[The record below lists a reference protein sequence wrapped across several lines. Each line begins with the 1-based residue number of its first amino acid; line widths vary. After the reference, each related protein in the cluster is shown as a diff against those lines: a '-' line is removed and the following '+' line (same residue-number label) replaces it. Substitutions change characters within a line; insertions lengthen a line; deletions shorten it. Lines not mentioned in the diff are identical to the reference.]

1 MVMKVMIVIFLW
13 GMPISVNAQLEMDH
27 YISLDYIV
35 RVQEGTIGHPSESIF
50 PRYSWLDDHRLVVP
64 TKKVVEERPGKY
76 QLDSGHILDIKEY
89 ILDIDLFILDI
100 MTGKAVKLASYY
112 NISYLGIRQS
122 KRGDIFFISR
132 SVYRQINQDSPGDL
146 QRFHEY
152 DAVNISTLEILPTTR
167 ETYLQQRLPSYDD
180 EIESSQDIF
189 RANDSDNLSDEWGNP
204 SFYWGEDYIVA
215 LGVLQDQFPHQYD
228 IRLYNHDGSTAYVLP
243 HVLVVGA
250 HAAGYPEI
258 LQLSRSG
265 SFSFLN
271 ELSATQSVR
280 RTLGLPVGISLIGGL
295 QFSSSLISIYGFTD
309 ENPTEYHNTVIYIM
323 DTEDFGKDYDIGEV
337 FEVEQET
344 IDGSVMSTG
353 PANISP

>member
-13 GMPISVNAQLEMDH
+13 VMTIPVNAQLETDR
-27 YISLDYIV
+27 YISLNYIV
-35 RVQEGTIGHPSESIF
+35 RVQEGTIGHQSHSIF

-64 TKKVVEERPGKY
+64 IKKVVEERPGKY
-76 QLDSGHILDIKEY
+76 LLDTEY

-122 KRGDIFFISR
+122 KRGNIFFISR
-132 SVYRQINQDSPGDL
+132 SVYRQINQDSPGDP
-146 QRFHEY
+146 QEVYEY

-180 EIESSQDIF
+180 EIEPSQDIL
-189 RANDSDNLSDEWGNP
+189 RANNPIDLSDEWGTP

-215 LGVLQDQFPHQYD
+215 LGVLQAQFPHQYD

-243 HVLVVGA
+243 HILVVGA

-265 SFSFLN
+265 SFLFLN
-271 ELSATQSVR
+271 ELLATQSVR
-280 RTLGLPVGISLIGGL
+280 DTLGLPVGISLIGGL

-309 ENPTEYHNTVIYIM
+309 ENPTEYHNTVIYTM
-323 DTEDFGKDYDIGEV
+323 DTEDFGKDYEVGEV
-337 FEVEQET
+337 FEVDRET

-353 PANISP
+353 PVNISP

>member
-1 MVMKVMIVIFLW
+1 M
-13 GMPISVNAQLEMDH
+13 
-27 YISLDYIV
+27 
-35 RVQEGTIGHPSESIF
+35 
-50 PRYSWLDDHRLVVP
+50 
-64 TKKVVEERPGKY
+64 
-76 QLDSGHILDIKEY
+76 
-89 ILDIDLFILDI
+89 
-100 MTGKAVKLASYY
+100 
-112 NISYLGIRQS
+112 
-122 KRGDIFFISR
+122 
-132 SVYRQINQDSPGDL
+132 
-146 QRFHEY
+146 
-152 DAVNISTLEILPTTR
+152 
-167 ETYLQQRLPSYDD
+167 
-180 EIESSQDIF
+180 
-189 RANDSDNLSDEWGNP
+189 
-204 SFYWGEDYIVA
+204 
-215 LGVLQDQFPHQYD
+215 
-228 IRLYNHDGSTAYVLP
+228 YVLP

-265 SFSFLN
+265 SFLFLN

-323 DTEDFGKDYDIGEV
+323 DTEDFGKDYEVGEV

>member
-1 MVMKVMIVIFLW
+1 MVMRVMIVIFLW
-13 GMPISVNAQLEMDH
+13 GMTIPVNAQLETDR
-27 YISLDYIV
+27 YISLNYIV
-35 RVQEGTIGHPSESIF
+35 RVQEGTVGHQSHSIF
-50 PRYSWLDDHRLVVP
+50 LRYSWLDDHRLVVP
-64 TKKVVEERPGKY
+64 IKKVVEERSGKY
-76 QLDSGHILDIKEY
+76 LLDTEY

-132 SVYRQINQDSPGDL
+132 SVYRQISQDSPGDL
-146 QRFHEY
+146 QEVYEY

-180 EIESSQDIF
+180 EIEPSQDIL
-189 RANDSDNLSDEWGNP
+189 RANNPINLSDEWGNP

-215 LGVLQDQFPHQYD
+215 LGVLQAKFPHQYD

-243 HVLVVGA
+243 HILVVGA

-265 SFSFLN
+265 SFLFLN

-280 RTLGLPVGISLIGGL
+280 STLRFVLELGV
-295 QFSSSLISIYGFTD
+295 SSSLISIYGFTD

-323 DTEDFGKDYDIGEV
+323 DTEDFGKDYEVGEV

-344 IDGSVMSTG
+344 INGSVMSTG

>member
-13 GMPISVNAQLEMDH
+13 GMTIPVNAQLETNR
-27 YISLDYIV
+27 YISLNYIV
-35 RVQEGTIGHPSESIF
+35 RVQEGIIGHLPNSIF
-50 PRYSWLDDHRLVVP
+50 LRYSWLDDHRLVVP
-64 TKKVVEERPGKY
+64 IKKVVEERPGKY
-76 QLDSGHILDIKEY
+76 LIDTEY

-112 NISYLGIRQS
+112 SISYLGIRQS

-152 DAVNISTLEILPTTR
+152 DAVNISTLEILSTTR

-180 EIESSQDIF
+180 EIEPSQDIF
-189 RANDSDNLSDEWGNP
+189 RTNGSDDLSDEWGTP

-215 LGVLQDQFPHQYD
+215 LGVLQAQFPHQYD
-228 IRLYNHDGSTAYVLP
+228 IRLYNHDGFTAYVLP
-243 HVLVVGA
+243 HILVVGA

-265 SFSFLN
+265 SFLFLN
-271 ELSATQSVR
+271 ELSATQSMAS
-280 RTLGLPVGISLIGGL
+280 TLGLRVGGN
-295 QFSSSLISIYGFTD
+295 SLISIYRFTD
-309 ENPTEYHNTVIYIM
+309 ENPTEYHNTVIYTM
-323 DTEDFGKDYDIGEV
+323 DTEDFGKDYKVGEV